1 MSNLTD
7 LPSNHKDNADNMTEN
22 TNDTTKNTDLSPVA
36 DTTKSTDAVADEK
49 AVETENSRLKNTD
62 SISSKL
68 KSTEMKRVG
77 SEGADPESTDS
88 ESTDLESSDLESD
101 TAIED
106 FFAPTKHTHLNDGFK
121 AGYVAIVGR
130 PNVGKSTLMNH
141 MLGQKLSITS
151 RKPQTTRHRIHGIL
165 SNDEMQAVFVDTPG
179 IHRNEVRAINER
191 MNKAAVSALVDVDL
205 VLFVVDSDQW
215 RDDDLLVLQKI
226 GSTDL
231 NVVLV
236 INKADT
242 LKDKGTLLPLIE
254 TFSDSF
260 DFADIVPVSALK
272 NQNLDRLQE
281 VIASHLPVATPI
293 YDTEQI
299 TDRSERF
306 LASEIIREKIM
317 RSAGDEVPYD
327 LTVQIDEFKDEAAH
341 NDPKTGR
348 PRKACTFIDATI
360 YVERSG
366 QKAIVIG
373 DKGQRIK
380 QVGMDARKDME
391 LLFGKK
397 IMLTLW
403 VKIKRGWSDDERALT
418 SLGY

>member
-1 MSNLTD
+1 MSNDTD
-7 LPSNHKDNADNMTEN
+7 LPSADSAVITNAVVD
-22 TNDTTKNTDLSPVA
+22 D
-36 DTTKSTDAVADEK
+36 KST
-49 AVETENSRLKNTD
+49 SRLKDALKNKVTD
-62 SISSKL
+62 
-68 KSTEMKRVG
+68 V
-77 SEGADPESTDS
+77 DTDM
-88 ESTDLESSDLESD
+88 D
-101 TAIED
+101 TANVDSSETDNVIDSDNSENDSAIEE
-106 FFAPTKHTHLNDGFK
+106 FFAVNDKAKSIDNSIKSDNFK

-165 SNDEMQAVFVDTPG
+165 SNHEMQAVFVDTPG

-191 MNKAAVSALVDVDL
+191 MNKAATSALVDVDL

-215 RDDDLLVLQKI
+215 RDDDFLVLQKL
-226 GSTDL
+226 GDTDL
-231 NVVLV
+231 TVVLV

-242 LKDKGTLLPLIE
+242 LKNKGTLLPLIE

-260 DFADIVPVSALK
+260 DFADIVPVSALR

-281 VIASHLPVATPI
+281 VIASHLPVADPI

-327 LTVQIDEFKDEAAH
+327 LTVQIDGFKDEPAH
-341 NDPKTGR
+341 TDPKTGR

-360 YVERSG
+360 YVERNG

-380 QVGMDARKDME
+380 QVGIDARKDME
-391 LLFGKK
+391 QLLDKK

-403 VKIKRGWSDDERALT
+403 VKVKRGWSDDERALT

>member
-1 MSNLTD
+1 MSNHND
-7 LPSNHKDNADNMTEN
+7 LPLNNEDNAKNMTEN
-22 TNDTTKNTDLSPVA
+22 TNTSSTQNDVELGSTRLNDAKLNVDNTKDTAL
-36 DTTKSTDAVADEK
+36 
-49 AVETENSRLKNTD
+49 ENNAIED
-62 SISSKL
+62 N
-68 KSTEMKRVG
+68 
-77 SEGADPESTDS
+77 A
-88 ESTDLESSDLESD
+88 LEND
-101 TAIED
+101 TAIEE
-106 FFAPTKHTHLNDGFK
+106 FFSPNNNAHIADGFK
-121 AGYVAIVGR
+121 TGYVAIVGR

-141 MLGQKLSITS
+141 LLGQKLSITS

-215 RDDDLLVLQKI
+215 RDDDLLVLQKL
-226 GSTDL
+226 GDTNL
-231 NVVLV
+231 TVVLV

-242 LKDKGTLLPLIE
+242 LKDKGSVLPLME
-254 TFSDSF
+254 TFNDSF

-281 VIASHLPVATPI
+281 VIASHLPIADPI

-327 LTVQIDEFKDEAAH
+327 LTVQIDGFKDEAAH
-341 NDPKTGR
+341 IDPKTGR

-391 LLFGKK
+391 QLFDKK

-403 VKIKRGWSDDERALT
+403 VKVKRGWSDDERALT

>member
-1 MSNLTD
+1 MSND
-7 LPSNHKDNADNMTEN
+7 IDSPSTNSAVIMNAVVD
-22 TNDTTKNTDLSPVA
+22 D
-36 DTTKSTDAVADEK
+36 KST
-49 AVETENSRLKNTD
+49 SRLKEALKNKVTD
-62 SISSKL
+62 VDTDID
-68 KSTEMKRVG
+68 TTNVND
-77 SEGADPESTDS
+77 SETDNVIDSDNSENDSAIEEFFAINDKAQSTDNPIN
-88 ESTDLESSDLESD
+88 SD
-101 TAIED
+101 T
-106 FFAPTKHTHLNDGFK
+106 FK

-165 SNDEMQAVFVDTPG
+165 SNHEMQAVFVDTPG

-191 MNKAAVSALVDVDL
+191 MNKAATSALVDVDL

-215 RDDDLLVLQKI
+215 RDDDLLVLQKL
-226 GSTDL
+226 GDTDL
-231 NVVLV
+231 TVVLV

-242 LKDKGTLLPLIE
+242 LKNKGTLLPLIE

-260 DFADIVPVSALK
+260 DFADIVPVSALR

-281 VIASHLPVATPI
+281 VIASHLPVADPI

-327 LTVQIDEFKDEAAH
+327 LTVQIDGFKDEPAH
-341 NDPKTGR
+341 TDPKTGR

-360 YVERSG
+360 YVERNG

-380 QVGMDARKDME
+380 QVGIDARKDME
-391 LLFGKK
+391 QLLDKK

-403 VKIKRGWSDDERALT
+403 VKVKRGWSDDERALT

>member
-1 MSNLTD
+1 MSNHAD
-7 LPSNHKDNADNMTEN
+7 LPLNNEDNAKNMTEN
-22 TNDTTKNTDLSPVA
+22 TDLNPNQSNTESHDIELNVNNSENNVQNVQEGNSLEDVVLEESALEDNTVDNDL
-36 DTTKSTDAVADEK
+36 
-49 AVETENSRLKNTD
+49 
-62 SISSKL
+62 
-68 KSTEMKRVG
+68 
-77 SEGADPESTDS
+77 
-88 ESTDLESSDLESD
+88 
-101 TAIED
+101 AIEE
-106 FFAPTKHTHLNDGFK
+106 FFSPSNSARTAEGFK
-121 AGYVAIVGR
+121 TGYVAIVGR

-141 MLGQKLSITS
+141 LLGQKLSITS

-215 RDDDLLVLQKI
+215 RDDDLLVLQKL
-226 GSTDL
+226 GNTEL
-231 NVVLV
+231 TVVLV

-242 LKDKGTLLPLIE
+242 LKDKGSILPLIE

-272 NQNLDRLQE
+272 NQNLNRLQE
-281 VIASHLPVATPI
+281 VIASHLPIAEPI

-317 RSAGDEVPYD
+317 RSSGDEVPYD
-327 LTVQIDEFKDEAAH
+327 LTVQIDGFKDEAAH
-341 NDPKTGR
+341 TDPKTGR

-391 LLFGKK
+391 QLFDKK

-403 VKIKRGWSDDERALT
+403 VKVKRGWSDDERALT

>member
-1 MSNLTD
+1 MSNHND
-7 LPSNHKDNADNMTEN
+7 LPLNNEDNAKNMTEN
-22 TNDTTKNTDLSPVA
+22 TNTS
-36 DTTKSTDAVADEK
+36 STQNHA
-49 AVETENSRLKNTD
+49 
-62 SISSKL
+62 
-68 KSTEMKRVG
+68 
-77 SEGADPESTDS
+77 
-88 ESTDLESSDLESD
+88 ESSNARLNDTKLNVDSTKDATLENDAIEDNALEND
-101 TAIED
+101 TAIEE
-106 FFAPTKHTHLNDGFK
+106 FFSPNNNAHTVDGFK
-121 AGYVAIVGR
+121 TGYVAIVGR

-141 MLGQKLSITS
+141 LLGQKLSITS

-215 RDDDLLVLQKI
+215 RDDDLLTLQKL
-226 GSTDL
+226 GDTNL
-231 NVVLV
+231 TVVLV

-242 LKDKGTLLPLIE
+242 LKDKGSVLPLIE

-281 VIASHLPVATPI
+281 VIASHLPIADPI

-327 LTVQIDEFKDEAAH
+327 LTVQIDGFKDEAAH
-341 NDPKTGR
+341 IDPKTGR

-391 LLFGKK
+391 QLFDKK

-403 VKIKRGWSDDERALT
+403 VKVKRGWSDDERALT

>member
-1 MSNLTD
+1 MSNRTD
-7 LPSNHKDNADNMTEN
+7 LPSNNEDNAKDMTEN
-22 TNDTTKNTDLSPVA
+22 TELNQNQDTTNEGIDQSE
-36 DTTKSTDAVADEK
+36 D
-49 AVETENSRLKNTD
+49 
-62 SISSKL
+62 ISVDND
-68 KSTEMKRVG
+68 M
-77 SEGADPESTDS
+77 
-88 ESTDLESSDLESD
+88 
-101 TAIED
+101 AIEE
-106 FFAPTKHTHLNDGFK
+106 FFAPSGHADIADDFK

-141 MLGQKLSITS
+141 LLGQKLSITS

-165 SNDEMQAVFVDTPG
+165 SNHEMQAVFVDTPG

-215 RDDDLLVLQKI
+215 RDDDLLVLQKL
-226 GSTDL
+226 GDTNL

-236 INKADT
+236 INKSDT
-242 LKDKGTLLPLIE
+242 LKDKGSVLPLIE
-254 TFSDSF
+254 TFNDSF

-272 NQNLDRLQE
+272 NQNLNRLQE
-281 VIASHLPVATPI
+281 VIASHLPIAAPI

-327 LTVQIDEFKDEAAH
+327 LTVQIDAFKDEPAH
-341 NDPKTGR
+341 TDPKTGR

-391 LLFGKK
+391 QLFDKK

-403 VKIKRGWSDDERALT
+403 VKVKRGWSDDERALT

>member
-1 MSNLTD
+1 MSNRTD
-7 LPSNHKDNADNMTEN
+7 LPSNNEDNANDMTEN
-22 TNDTTKNTDLSPVA
+22 TETNPSLSQENLSQENLSQANADISHVDMSDAEDITSEND
-36 DTTKSTDAVADEK
+36 
-49 AVETENSRLKNTD
+49 
-62 SISSKL
+62 
-68 KSTEMKRVG
+68 M
-77 SEGADPESTDS
+77 
-88 ESTDLESSDLESD
+88 
-101 TAIED
+101 AIEE
-106 FFAPTKHTHLNDGFK
+106 FFAPSSHAAMADDFRT
-121 AGYVAIVGR
+121 GYVAIVGR

-141 MLGQKLSITS
+141 LLGQKLSITS

-165 SNDEMQAVFVDTPG
+165 SNHEMQAVFVDTPG
-179 IHRNEVRAINER
+179 IHRTEVRAINER

-215 RDDDLLVLQKI
+215 RDDDLLVLQKL
-226 GSTDL
+226 GDTNL
-231 NVVLV
+231 TVVLV
-236 INKADT
+236 INKSDT
-242 LKDKGTLLPLIE
+242 LKDKGSVLPLIE
-254 TFSDSF
+254 TFNDSF

-281 VIASHLPVATPI
+281 VIASHLPIAAPI

-327 LTVQIDEFKDEAAH
+327 LTVQIDAFKDEPAH
-341 NDPKTGR
+341 TDPKTGR

-391 LLFGKK
+391 QLFDKK

-403 VKIKRGWSDDERALT
+403 VKVKRGWSDDERALK
-418 SLGY
+418 SLGYSDI

>member
-1 MSNLTD
+1 MSNHND
-7 LPSNHKDNADNMTEN
+7 LPLNNEDNAKNMTEN
-22 TNDTTKNTDLSPVA
+22 TNTSSTQNNVQQNHAESGSTRLNDAKLNVDNTEDTAL
-36 DTTKSTDAVADEK
+36 
-49 AVETENSRLKNTD
+49 ENN
-62 SISSKL
+62 
-68 KSTEMKRVG
+68 
-77 SEGADPESTDS
+77 A
-88 ESTDLESSDLESD
+88 LEND
-101 TAIED
+101 TAIEE
-106 FFAPTKHTHLNDGFK
+106 FFSPNNNAHMADGFK
-121 AGYVAIVGR
+121 TGYVAIVGR

-141 MLGQKLSITS
+141 LLGQKLSITS

-215 RDDDLLVLQKI
+215 RDDDLLVLQKL
-226 GSTDL
+226 GDTNL
-231 NVVLV
+231 TVVLV

-242 LKDKGTLLPLIE
+242 LKDKGSVLPLIE
-254 TFSDSF
+254 TFNDSF

-281 VIASHLPVATPI
+281 VIASHLPIADPI

-327 LTVQIDEFKDEAAH
+327 LTVQIDGFKDEAAH
-341 NDPKTGR
+341 IDPKTGR

-391 LLFGKK
+391 QLFDKK

-403 VKIKRGWSDDERALT
+403 VKVKRGWSDDERALT

>member
-1 MSNLTD
+1 MSNQHD
-7 LPSNHKDNADNMTEN
+7 LPLNNEDNAKNMTEN
-22 TNDTTKNTDLSPVA
+22 PDMSSSQNMAEENGVVQDDVQKNNARLNDAKLTVDNTEDTTLDNDTTIEEFFSSNNNAHVA
-36 DTTKSTDAVADEK
+36 E
-49 AVETENSRLKNTD
+49 
-62 SISSKL
+62 
-68 KSTEMKRVG
+68 
-77 SEGADPESTDS
+77 
-88 ESTDLESSDLESD
+88 
-101 TAIED
+101 
-106 FFAPTKHTHLNDGFK
+106 GFK

-141 MLGQKLSITS
+141 LLGQKLSITS

-215 RDDDLLVLQKI
+215 RDDDLLTLQKL
-226 GSTDL
+226 GDTNL
-231 NVVLV
+231 TVVLV

-242 LKDKGTLLPLIE
+242 LKDKGSVLPLIE
-254 TFSDSF
+254 TFNESF

-281 VIASHLPVATPI
+281 VIASHLPIADPI
-293 YDTEQI
+293 YDSEQI

-327 LTVQIDEFKDEAAH
+327 LTVQIDGFKDEAAH
-341 NDPKTGR
+341 IDPKTGR

-391 LLFGKK
+391 QLFDKK

-403 VKIKRGWSDDERALT
+403 VKVKRGWSDDERALT

>member
-1 MSNLTD
+1 MSNQHD
-7 LPSNHKDNADNMTEN
+7 LPLNNEDNAKNMTEN
-22 TNDTTKNTDLSPVA
+22 PDMSSSQNATEENGVVQDDVQKNNARLNDAKLTVDNTEDTTLDNDTTIEEFFSSNNNAHVA
-36 DTTKSTDAVADEK
+36 E
-49 AVETENSRLKNTD
+49 
-62 SISSKL
+62 
-68 KSTEMKRVG
+68 
-77 SEGADPESTDS
+77 
-88 ESTDLESSDLESD
+88 
-101 TAIED
+101 
-106 FFAPTKHTHLNDGFK
+106 GFK

-141 MLGQKLSITS
+141 LLGQKLSITS

-215 RDDDLLVLQKI
+215 RDDDLLTLQKL
-226 GSTDL
+226 GDTNL
-231 NVVLV
+231 TVVLV

-242 LKDKGTLLPLIE
+242 LKDKGSVLPLIE
-254 TFSDSF
+254 TFNESF

-281 VIASHLPVATPI
+281 VIASHLPIADPI
-293 YDTEQI
+293 YDSEQI

-327 LTVQIDEFKDEAAH
+327 LTVQIDGFKDEAAH
-341 NDPKTGR
+341 IDPKTGH
-348 PRKACTFIDATI
+348 PRKAVTFIDATI

-391 LLFGKK
+391 QLFDKK

-403 VKIKRGWSDDERALT
+403 VKVKRGWSDDERALT

>member
-1 MSNLTD
+1 MSNHND
-7 LPSNHKDNADNMTEN
+7 LPLNNEDNAKNMTEN
-22 TNDTTKNTDLSPVA
+22 TNTSSTQNHAESNNARLNDTKLNVDSTK
-36 DTTKSTDAVADEK
+36 DA
-49 AVETENSRLKNTD
+49 TLENH
-62 SISSKL
+62 
-68 KSTEMKRVG
+68 
-77 SEGADPESTDS
+77 A
-88 ESTDLESSDLESD
+88 LESNAIEDNALEND
-101 TAIED
+101 TAIEE
-106 FFAPTKHTHLNDGFK
+106 FFSPNNHVNMVDGFK
-121 AGYVAIVGR
+121 TGYVAIVGR

-141 MLGQKLSITS
+141 LLGQKLSITS

-215 RDDDLLVLQKI
+215 RDDDLLTLQKL
-226 GSTDL
+226 GDTNL
-231 NVVLV
+231 TVVLV

-242 LKDKGTLLPLIE
+242 LKDKGSVLPLIE

-281 VIASHLPVATPI
+281 VIASHLPIADPI

-327 LTVQIDEFKDEAAH
+327 LTVQIDGFKDEAAH
-341 NDPKTGR
+341 IDPKTGR

-391 LLFGKK
+391 QLFDKK

-403 VKIKRGWSDDERALT
+403 VKVKRGWSDDERALT

>member
-1 MSNLTD
+1 MSNHND
-7 LPSNHKDNADNMTEN
+7 LPLNNEDNAKNMTEN
-22 TNDTTKNTDLSPVA
+22 TNTSSTQNHAESNNARLNDTKLNVDSTK
-36 DTTKSTDAVADEK
+36 DA
-49 AVETENSRLKNTD
+49 TLENH
-62 SISSKL
+62 
-68 KSTEMKRVG
+68 
-77 SEGADPESTDS
+77 A
-88 ESTDLESSDLESD
+88 LESNAIEDNALEND
-101 TAIED
+101 TAIEE
-106 FFAPTKHTHLNDGFK
+106 FFSPNNNVHMVDGFK
-121 AGYVAIVGR
+121 TGYVAIVGR

-141 MLGQKLSITS
+141 LLGQKLSITS

-215 RDDDLLVLQKI
+215 RDDDLLTLQKL
-226 GSTDL
+226 GDTNL
-231 NVVLV
+231 TVVLV

-242 LKDKGTLLPLIE
+242 LKDKGSVLPLIE

-281 VIASHLPVATPI
+281 VIASHLPIADPI

-327 LTVQIDEFKDEAAH
+327 LTVQIDGFKDEAAH
-341 NDPKTGR
+341 IDPKTGR

-391 LLFGKK
+391 QLFDKK

-403 VKIKRGWSDDERALT
+403 VKVKRGWSDDERALT

>member
-1 MSNLTD
+1 MSNQSDISLPAQNNLETLTENKQQ
-7 LPSNHKDNADNMTEN
+7 SINDNKLVIDNME
-22 TNDTTKNTDLSPVA
+22 LEEA
-36 DTTKSTDAVADEK
+36 
-49 AVETENSRLKNTD
+49 
-62 SISSKL
+62 
-68 KSTEMKRVG
+68 
-77 SEGADPESTDS
+77 
-88 ESTDLESSDLESD
+88 DLEEVEFDND
-101 TAIED
+101 DAIEE
-106 FFAPTKHTHLNDGFK
+106 FFTPKKHQQSIADDFK

-141 MLGQKLSITS
+141 LLGQKLSITS

-165 SNDEMQAVFVDTPG
+165 STHDMQAVFVDTPG

-215 RDDDLLVLQKI
+215 RDDDLLTLQKL
-226 GSTDL
+226 GDTNL
-231 NVVLV
+231 TVVLI

-242 LKDKGTLLPLIE
+242 LKDKGSILPLIE

-281 VIASHLPVATPI
+281 VIASHLPIAAPI

-327 LTVQIDEFKDEAAH
+327 LTVQIDGFKDEAAH
-341 NDPKTGR
+341 KDPKTGR

-360 YVERSG
+360 YVEREG

-373 DKGQRIK
+373 EKGQRIK

-391 LLFGKK
+391 QLFDKK
-397 IMLTLW
+397 VMLTLW
-403 VKIKRGWSDDERALT
+403 VKVKRGWSDDERALT

>member
-1 MSNLTD
+1 MSNHND
-7 LPSNHKDNADNMTEN
+7 LPLNNEDNAKNMTEN
-22 TNDTTKNTDLSPVA
+22 TNTSSTQNNVEANDVEQNHAELGSTRLNDAKLNVDNTEDTAL
-36 DTTKSTDAVADEK
+36 
-49 AVETENSRLKNTD
+49 ENNA
-62 SISSKL
+62 I
-68 KSTEMKRVG
+68 EN
-77 SEGADPESTDS
+77 
-88 ESTDLESSDLESD
+88 D
-101 TAIED
+101 TAIEE
-106 FFAPTKHTHLNDGFK
+106 FFSPNNNVHIADGFK
-121 AGYVAIVGR
+121 TGYVAIVGR

-141 MLGQKLSITS
+141 LLGQKLSITS

-215 RDDDLLVLQKI
+215 RDDDLLVLQKL
-226 GSTDL
+226 GDTNL
-231 NVVLV
+231 TVVLV

-242 LKDKGTLLPLIE
+242 LKDKGSVLPLIE
-254 TFSDSF
+254 TFNDSF

-281 VIASHLPVATPI
+281 VIASHLPIADPI

-327 LTVQIDEFKDEAAH
+327 LTVQIDGFKDEAAH
-341 NDPKTGR
+341 IDPKTGR

-391 LLFGKK
+391 QLFDKK

-403 VKIKRGWSDDERALT
+403 VKVKRGWSDDERALT

>member
-1 MSNLTD
+1 MSNHND
-7 LPSNHKDNADNMTEN
+7 LPLNNEDNAKNMTEN
-22 TNDTTKNTDLSPVA
+22 TNTSSTQNHAESNNARLNDAKLNVDSTK
-36 DTTKSTDAVADEK
+36 DAML
-49 AVETENSRLKNTD
+49 ENH
-62 SISSKL
+62 
-68 KSTEMKRVG
+68 
-77 SEGADPESTDS
+77 A
-88 ESTDLESSDLESD
+88 LESNAIEDNALEND
-101 TAIED
+101 TAIEE
-106 FFAPTKHTHLNDGFK
+106 FFSPNNNAHTVDGFK
-121 AGYVAIVGR
+121 TGYVAIVGR

-141 MLGQKLSITS
+141 LLGQKLSITS

-215 RDDDLLVLQKI
+215 RDDDLLTLQKL
-226 GSTDL
+226 GDTNL
-231 NVVLV
+231 TVVLV

-242 LKDKGTLLPLIE
+242 LKDKGSVLPLIE

-281 VIASHLPVATPI
+281 VIASHLPIADPI

-327 LTVQIDEFKDEAAH
+327 LTVQIDGFKDEAAH
-341 NDPKTGR
+341 IDPKTGR

-391 LLFGKK
+391 QLFDKK

-403 VKIKRGWSDDERALT
+403 VKVKRGWSDDERALT

>member
-1 MSNLTD
+1 MSNHPD
-7 LPSNHKDNADNMTEN
+7 LPSNTEDNLNNMTEDTN
-22 TNDTTKNTDLSPVA
+22 TNQMNNAEQAQAT
-36 DTTKSTDAVADEK
+36 
-49 AVETENSRLKNTD
+49 
-62 SISSKL
+62 
-68 KSTEMKRVG
+68 
-77 SEGADPESTDS
+77 S
-88 ESTDLESSDLESD
+88 ESRKIGESLTTTQQQADIESDND
-101 TAIED
+101 TAIENND
-106 FFAPTKHTHLNDGFK
+106 AIDSFFAPSGSTPIADGFK

-141 MLGQKLSITS
+141 LLGQKLSITS

-165 SNDEMQAVFVDTPG
+165 STNEMQAVFVDTPG

-215 RDDDLLVLQKI
+215 RDDDLLTLQKL
-226 GSTDL
+226 GETNL
-231 NVVLV
+231 TVVLV

-272 NQNLDRLQE
+272 SQNLDRLEE
-281 VIASHLPVATPI
+281 VIASHLPKASPI

-327 LTVQIDEFKDEAAH
+327 LTVQIDEFKDEPAH
-341 NDPKTGR
+341 TDPKTGR

-360 YVERSG
+360 YVERNG

-391 LLFGKK
+391 QLFDKK

-403 VKIKRGWSDDERALT
+403 VKVKRGWSDDERAMT